1 MTRRRPPKAQATLWG
16 AAEPDPS
23 QEPPEPAHA
32 RTARRETPEQRL
44 TRVTSETLA
53 LRVAWYGRFGV
64 AAPPLC
70 PELGQH
76 RTQRALDACDACA
89 ARRAAD
95 AKVREILIARSA
107 EVAQGFTWING
118 VRERLSGSAH
128 AQESA

>member
-16 AAEPDPS
+16 AAEPDPG
-23 QEPPEPAHA
+23 QEPPEPA
-32 RTARRETPEQRL
+32 RTARRETPEQLL
-44 TRVTSETLA
+44 TRVISETLA

-64 AAPPLC
+64 ASPPLC
-70 PELGQH
+70 PESGQH
-76 RTQRALDACDACA
+76 RTQRALDACEACA
-89 ARRAAD
+89 ARCAAD